1 MTTTTTRFRALGDAL
16 RGGLIMPGDDGYDHA
31 RELFYGGMDR
41 RPAAVARVADAADVA
56 RAVTFARET
65 ETPLSVRGGGHS
77 GAGHSV
83 IDDALTID
91 LADLRSL
98 EIDAGERVAWAHAGL
113 TAGEYTVAAAEH
125 GLATAFG
132 DSGSVGIGGI
142 TLGGGVGFLAR
153 PYGLTIDSLIAA
165 EVVTADGEVRHVDDE
180 RHPDLFWAIRGGGG
194 NFGVVTRLRLRLH
207 NVGTLMGGLL
217 FLPATPE
224 TIMAFVAEAQAAPD
238 ELTTIANVM
247 PAPPMPFLPEE
258 FHGSLV
264 IFAMLTCVGD
274 LEDGERAIAP
284 FRSIAPPIADMVRP
298 MSYPEMYMPEEEGY
312 HPIGVVRSLFVD
324 SLGLAEAG
332 TIVEH
337 LEASTAM
344 MRGADPGA
352 GRRRVGGGERLDRVR
367 PPGSG
372 DHDQHGGAVRAG
384 GGRGRASGVGPG
396 VRVRPGR
403 RRPPRVRQLPGRR
416 GPGAR
421 APGLPRGDVGSPP
434 LDQGA
439 LRPHEPVPAQPE
451 HPAGGLGGGSPAGV
465 GPGVP
470 SVSSKWRPSAG

>member
-65 ETPLSVRGGGHS
+65 GTPLSVRGGGHS

-98 EIDAGERVAWAHAGL
+98 EIDAGERLAWAHAGL
-113 TAGEYTVAAAEH
+113 TAGEYTMATAEH
-125 GLATAFG
+125 GLATGFG
-132 DSGSVGIGGI
+132 DSGSVGVGGI

-153 PYGLTIDSLIAA
+153 AHGLTIDSLIAA
-165 EVVTADGEVRHVDDE
+165 EVVTADGEVLHVDDE
-180 RHPDLFWAIRGGGG
+180 QHPDLFWAIRGGGG

-207 NVGTLMGGLL
+207 DVGTVVGGLL

-224 TIMAFVAEAQAAPD
+224 TITAFVAEAQAAPD

-274 LEDGERAIAP
+274 VEAGERAIAP

-298 MSYPEMYMPEEEGY
+298 MTYPEMYMPEEDGS

-332 TIVEH
+332 TIVEQ

-344 MRGADPGA
+344 MRVAQI
-352 GRRRVGGGERLDRVR
+352 RVL
-367 PPGSG
+367 
-372 DHDQHGGAVRAG
+372 GGAVSGVANDATAYAHRDRPIMVNTAALYEQAEDEAVHQAWVRGFASALAG
-384 GGRGRASGVGPG
+384 GDLRAYVNFLVDEGPE
-396 VRVRPGR
+396 
-403 RRPPRVRQLPGRR
+403 RVRQAYPAATWERLRSIK
-416 GPGAR
+416 AR
-421 APGLPRGDVGSPP
+421 YDPTNLFRHNQNIPP
-434 LDQGA
+434 A
-439 LRPHEPVPAQPE
+439 
-451 HPAGGLGGGSPAGV
+451 S
-465 GPGVP
+465 
-470 SVSSKWRPSAG
+470 